1 MCPRRGRHCPS
12 YLAETRSRR
21 QCVAEETK
29 LEASELN
36 GAEKLLDLSLTE
48 AERAQAIGNIEKQI
62 DRLRLRRATALENF
76 ESPAVTFDPRLKTR
90 NYRAQENRV
99 ELFPKEISPCPS
111 AEEDIAFASLE
122 AQQVWM
128 TRGELTSERLTEIY
142 LRRIDEFGPR
152 LECFVTVTGDLARAQ
167 ARRADEERAKGKV
180 RGPLHGI
187 PYVLKDLLDT
197 KDIPT
202 TWGATPYKTRVATED
217 AAVTEA
223 LREAGAVLLGKT
235 TLGAIAYGDI
245 WFGGMTRNPWNC
257 QEGSSGSSAGSAS
270 ATAAGLCGFSI
281 GSETLGSIVSPSDR
295 CGTTGLRPTFGR
307 VSRHGAMALCWSFDK
322 LGPICRRA
330 EDTALVLAAIN
341 GFDGR
346 DAGSLDWCFEYDG
359 KASLAGL
366 KVGINPKWFEAGE
379 NGRDASHLLTALH
392 DLGLETVEIELP
404 DMPYEVF
411 GTLIE
416 VESAAAFEELTLSD
430 RDDELVWQTEQA
442 WPNTWRAAQ
451 FESAVNYV
459 QVERLRR
466 RLMEEMAKLFD
477 G

>member
-1 MCPRRGRHCPS
+1 MCSRRGGHRPS
-12 YLAETRSRR
+12 YLTAAPSRR
-21 QCVAEETK
+21 DDVAEQTK
-29 LEASELN
+29 LNASDLVK
-36 GAEKLLDLSLTE
+36 AEKLFDLSYTD
-48 AERAQAIGNIEKQI
+48 AEREQALASVEQNL
-62 DRLRLRRATALENF
+62 DRLRLRRAVALENF
-76 ESPAVTFDPRLKTR
+76 EGPAVTFDPRLKTR
-90 NYRAQENRV
+90 SYRAQENRID
-99 ELFPKEISPCPS
+99 LTPKEIGPCPTN
-111 AEEDIAFASLE
+111 EEDIAFASLE

-128 TRGELTSERLTEIY
+128 TRGALTSERLTEIY
-142 LRRIDEFGPR
+142 LQRIEAFGPR
-152 LECFVTVTGDLARAQ
+152 LECFVTVTAALARAE

-245 WFGGMTRNPWNC
+245 WFGGMTRNPWNL

-330 EDTALVLAAIN
+330 EDTALVLAVLN

-366 KVGINPKWFEAGE
+366 KVGINP
-379 NGRDASHLLTALH
+379 
-392 DLGLETVEIELP
+392 
-404 DMPYEVF
+404 
-411 GTLIE
+411 
-416 VESAAAFEELTLSD
+416 
-430 RDDELVWQTEQA
+430 
-442 WPNTWRAAQ
+442 
-451 FESAVNYV
+451 
-459 QVERLRR
+459 
-466 RLMEEMAKLFD
+466 
-477 G
+477 